1 MLYQY
6 VDEAVDTL
14 KSRVYKVQER
24 KLFLLEKQIEK
35 LQQQMEYLFEAESS
49 LQTSLQE
56 LEAISFLGVSFLVD
70 ILHRTCVKRKAG

>member
-6 VDEAVDTL
+6 VDEAVDLL
-14 KSRVYKVQER
+14 KSRVHKVQER

-35 LQQQMEYLFEAESS
+35 LQQQMEYLFKAESS

-56 LEAISFLGVSFLVD
+56 LEAISFLGVSFLVN
-70 ILHRTCVKRKAG
+70 IFHVVMFNRKD

>member
-6 VDEAVDTL
+6 VDEAVATV
-14 KSRVYKVQER
+14 KSRVHKVQER

-35 LQQQMEYLFEAESS
+35 LQQQMEYLFKAESS

-56 LEAISFLGVSFLVD
+56 LEAISFLGVSFLVN
-70 ILHRTCVKRKAG
+70 IFQML